1 MSVPDWVET
10 FPQSKIPLSPH
21 DYYSCFRDA
30 LQRMSKFLYG
40 TEDQFELHDQHR
52 DHRISNDEAARE
64 HFYSGF
70 KLVTRK
76 RRPLIVYEL
85 SQAFFAYTYNGLYN
99 PDQGRSAAQRLKRPD
114 ETDTT
119 FLKDCATNYLIKNFW
134 HNYVHDRLQ
143 RITDAN
149 YHLFRHEARYFSDF
163 EADNFAN
170 ILLPLSY
177 DLKVA
182 AAHSTVSN
190 RRPEIANLYGRN
202 RCNTVFI
209 DRAKAR
215 KDFPKSGGTYENLQ
229 DWEWLIRRRFANQL
243 TARLIENNRAV
254 SSVSMHFFG
263 DIKATRSR
271 FTRPDT
277 GAAIELNGVRIT
289 FEDLGDIGS
298 MTDDAIRKST
308 GDYVAKA
315 DVEYTTRLRQ
325 DPALK
330 KYALDSLR
338 AKCGFLV

>member
-1 MSVPDWVET
+1 MPNVRLNGPPSR
-10 FPQSKIPLSPH
+10 
-21 DYYSCFRDA
+21 RD
-30 LQRMSKFLYG
+30 FLAK
-40 TEDQFELHDQHR
+40 DC
-52 DHRISNDEAARE
+52 
-64 HFYSGF
+64 
-70 KLVTRK
+70 
-76 RRPLIVYEL
+76 
-85 SQAFFAYTYNGLYN
+85 SQTG
-99 PDQGRSAAQRLKRPD
+99 PTS
-114 ETDTT
+114 DTI

-149 YHLFRHEARYFSDF
+149 YRLFRHEARYFSDF

-177 DLKVA
+177 DLNVA

-263 DIKATRSR
+263 DIKATRRR

-298 MTDDAIRKST
+298 MTDDDIRKST
-308 GDYVAKA
+308 GDYVARA

-338 AKCGFLV
+338 AKCEFLVGRSIDAIVVGTHEIDVERKTPRPTTSRKGNKRTRTGARR